1 MCLQLALLSIHNS
14 KRGSRVHHVM
24 APKIEKMLS
33 SGDYE
38 FYVQTRIGENAQN
51 LSDACTAES

>member
-1 MCLQLALLSIHNS
+1 M
-14 KRGSRVHHVM
+14 VM